1 MTVYHHVEEAPEWDA
16 DAQHDVPVVDI
27 VDTHAYR
34 TRETDLGEV
43 TEQFG
48 DLRPGEVV
56 ANVNIDDLAMHVSA
70 AMLTAAEH
78 KANLQDGDEL
88 VVDGVQVSL
97 SFRVVRAAQP
107 TEADASTAVTG
118 VAAIPSRRISPEA
131 DEDAPVVPAYVPITA
146 AEAGIAAPHFH
157 PHDGGNGFTVY
168 RYGTRPAVP
177 AEADEAQTAGRHRA
191 ADALPV
197 WMAASA
203 ALAAG
208 SEAAAADTP
217 VADEVADDLDEVEP
231 AGLVAD
237 EADLDGAEPDNT
249 NENTGNAVL
258 TAAAVEDD
266 ADHKRG
272 GRRGL
277 KAIAIAAL
285 AIVGAVCFA
294 GAATRLATDQPIAS
308 GGAIGGTPEPGA
320 TPPVPET
327 PATSE
332 QETPDPMAYQGG
344 EHLWDEAVLHFGKA
358 DATAELDKMIAA
370 ATDAGMDVEVNA
382 VPGGF
387 SIDSITLADGTKLT
401 GTKDKWDALVRAER
415 GAPFVEAGKTT
426 LTHVRG
432 FQQDRDQI
440 LARTMAN
447 LAKNKA

>member
-16 DAQHDVPVVDI
+16 NAQHDVPVVDI
-27 VDTHAYR
+27 IDTHAYR

-56 ANVNIDDLAMHVSA
+56 ANVSIDDLALHVTA
-70 AMLTAAEH
+70 AMLNAAEL
-78 KANLQDGDEL
+78 KANLQDGDAL

-97 SFRVVRAAQP
+97 NFRVVRAAQP

-118 VAAIPSRRISPEA
+118 VAAIPSQRISPEA

-146 AEAGIAAPHFH
+146 AEAGIAAPHFDL
-157 PHDGGNGFTVY
+157 HDGGNGFTVY

-177 AEADEAQTAGRHRA
+177 AEAVEAQTAGRHRA

-197 WMAASA
+197 WMAAST
-203 ALAAG
+203 ALSAG
-208 SEAAAADTP
+208 SEAAAADAP
-217 VADEVADDLDEVEP
+217 VADEVADDRDEVAP
-231 AGLVAD
+231 ASLVAA
-237 EADLDGAEPDNT
+237 EADLDGAELDET
-249 NENTGNAVL
+249 NENDDVVL
-258 TAAAVEDD
+258 ADAAEEDD

-285 AIVGAVCFA
+285 AIVSAVCFA
-294 GAATRLATDQPIAS
+294 GAATKLATDQPTAS
-308 GGAIGGTPEPGA
+308 GGGSSDALEPGA
-320 TPPVPET
+320 TPAVPET

-332 QETPDPMAYQGG
+332 QEMPDPMAYQGG

-358 DATAELDKMIAA
+358 NATAELDKMIGA

-387 SIDSITLADGTKLT
+387 SIDSITLPDGTKLT

-426 LTHVRG
+426 LTHVKN